1 MENYH
6 FTVLGAGGLV
16 LRERDADCVDDFQA
30 EAAARILLLLRGT
43 VVVEART
50 NGRLLYSVV
59 R

>member
-6 FTVLGAGGLV
+6 FTVLGAGGHV
-16 LRERDADCVDDFQA
+16 LGERDADCVDDFQA
-30 EAAARILLLLRGT
+30 EAAARIMLLSRGT

-50 NGRLLYSVV
+50 NGRLLYSVA

>member
-6 FTVLGAGGLV
+6 FTMLGVGGHV

-43 VVVEART
+43 ETVEAW
-50 NGRLLYSVV
+50 NQGRLLYKVV